1 MRMLNASIGIA
12 ARAAVVGALVVALN
26 ATAGAQVAGTDETAG
41 YIVFPKV
48 VVDTTGLLG
57 PQTDT
62 LIQISNTDLTSQR
75 AVGCTWVDAT
85 SRCGSAQL
93 GCPDTSQVPLPPI
106 PGTQGAACDFNSD
119 CNAGLSCVPCWRET
133 DFQMLLTPGQPIAF
147 YASAGLE
154 LPCFAFNDPDPG
166 CLQANDGEV
175 LAVPSNP
182 FRGELKC
189 YQTVGITND
198 ALENR
203 NDLIGEA
210 TIISG
215 DGLGLQSAAYNA
227 YGFQTAASAPGT
239 SATAPLCLGGPLGNP
254 CGDGACGLQYAGC
267 PGVLILN
274 HFFELAP
281 NPLGEL
287 PEPATSFVRTNLT
300 LTPCTEAIFSGD
312 DINDQTTTTA
322 QMLIYNEFEQR
333 YSSSTRVQCYKD
345 VPLADID
352 TRPGPSDD
360 AFSIFA
366 VGVQGTLTG
375 QTRIRGVAS
384 EEDTVG
390 HGLIGVA
397 HEQYFTQVSDTA
409 QPVLVDTA
417 AFDLHQQGE
426 REQGDAVCRQ

>member
-12 ARAAVVGALVVALN
+12 VRAIVVGAYVVGLY
-26 ATAGAQVAGTDETAG
+26 ATAGAQIAGTDEAAG
-41 YIVFPKV
+41 YIVFPKI
-48 VVDTTGLLG
+48 VVDTSGELG

-62 LIQISNTDLTSQR
+62 LLQITNTDLLNPR
-75 AVGCTWVDAT
+75 AVSCTWVNAT
-85 SRCGSAQL
+85 SRCGLAL
-93 GCPDTSQVPLPPI
+93 AGCPTGPF
-106 PGTQGAACDFNSD
+106 PGVAGAQGAACDSNGD
-119 CNAGLSCVPCWRET
+119 CDPGLQCVPCWSET
-133 DFQMLLTPGQPIAF
+133 DFQALITPGQPIAF
-147 YASAGLE
+147 YASAGE
-154 LPCFAFNDPDPG
+154 TILPCFGFQNPDPG
-166 CLQANDGEV
+166 CLVANDGGI
-175 LAVPSNP
+175 LAVPSDP

-189 YQTVGITND
+189 FQVVSVTND
-198 ALENR
+198 SLDNR
-203 NDLIGEA
+203 NDLKGEA
-210 TIISG
+210 SIISG

-227 YGFQTAASAPGT
+227 YGFQTAATSPGT
-239 SATAPLCLGGPLGNP
+239 VANAPLCLGGPLTDP

-281 NPLGEL
+281 SPLGDMF
-287 PEPATSFVRTNLT
+287 PAVSFVRTSLT

-312 DINDQTTTTA
+312 DINDQLITTA
-322 QMLIYNEFEQR
+322 QMLIFNEFEQR

-352 TRPGPSDD
+352 TRPGPADD

-375 QTRIRGVAS
+375 QTRIRGVIG
-384 EEDTVG
+384 EEDNVG

-397 HEQYFTQVSDTA
+397 HEQYFAAAFFGD
-409 QPVLVDTA
+409 PPFLVDTA
-417 AFDLHQQGE
+417 AFDLHAQGD

>member
-12 ARAAVVGALVVALN
+12 VRAAVVGAFLAALS
-26 ATAGAQVAGTDETAG
+26 ATAGAQVAGTDEAAG
-41 YIVFPKV
+41 YIVFPKI
-48 VVDTTGLLG
+48 VVDTSGVLG

-62 LIQISNTDLTSQR
+62 LVQITNTDLINPH
-75 AVGCTWVDAT
+75 AVSCVWVNAT
-85 SRCGSAQL
+85 SRCGSPLA
-93 GCPDTSQVPLPPI
+93 GCPVVTGPTT
-106 PGTQGAACDFNSD
+106 PGGQGAACDTSAN
-119 CNAGLSCVPCWRET
+119 CTPGLACVPCWTET
-133 DFQMLLTPGQPIAF
+133 DFQALITAGQPIAF
-147 YASAGLE
+147 YASAGE
-154 LPCFAFNDPDPG
+154 TVLPCRGFQDPDPG
-166 CLQANDGEV
+166 CLQTNEGSI
-175 LAVPSNP
+175 LAVPSDP

-189 YQTVGITND
+189 FQVVGISND
-198 ALENR
+198 SLDNR
-203 NDLIGEA
+203 NDLKGEG

-215 DGLGLQSAAYNA
+215 DGFGLQSAAYNA
-227 YGFQTAASAPGT
+227 YGFQTAAAAPGT
-239 SATAPLCLGGPLGNP
+239 GASAPLCLGGPLADP
-254 CGDGACGLQYAGC
+254 CGDGACGLEYAGC

-281 NPLGEL
+281 SPLGDL
-287 PEPATSFVRTNLT
+287 PAPATSFVRTNLT

-312 DINDQTTTTA
+312 DINDQLITTA
-322 QMLIYNEFEQR
+322 QMLIFNEFEQR

-345 VPLADID
+345 IPLADID
-352 TRPGPSDD
+352 TRPGPADD

-397 HEQYFTQVSDTA
+397 HESYFSQAALTA
-409 QPVLVDTA
+409 PAILVDTA
-417 AFDLHQQGE
+417 AFDLHAQGT

>member
-1 MRMLNASIGIA
+1 MLNASIGIA
-12 ARAAVVGALVVALN
+12 VRAATVGALVLALN
-26 ATAGAQVAGTDETAG
+26 ATAGAQNAGTDEAAG

-48 VVDTTGLLG
+48 VVDTSGQLG
-57 PQTDT
+57 SQTDT
-62 LIQISNTDLTSQR
+62 LIQITNTDLLNPR
-75 AVGCTWVDAT
+75 AISCTWVNAT
-85 SRCGSAQL
+85 SRCGLAL
-93 GCPDTSQVPLPPI
+93 AGCPVGAFPSVP
-106 PGTQGAACDFNSD
+106 GAQGAACDTNLD
-119 CNAGLSCVPCWRET
+119 CQPGLQCVPCWSET
-133 DFQMLLTPGQPIAF
+133 DFQVLITPGQPIAF
-147 YASAGLE
+147 YASAGQTI
-154 LPCFAFNDPDPG
+154 LPCFGFQNPDPG
-166 CLQANDGEV
+166 CLLANDGGV
-175 LAVPSNP
+175 SAAPGNP

-189 YQTVGITND
+189 FQTLGIAND
-198 ALENR
+198 ALDNH

-215 DGLGLQSAAYNA
+215 NGGSLQAAAYNA
-227 YGFQTAASAPGT
+227 YGFQTAATAPGT
-239 SATAPLCLGGPLGNP
+239 DADAPLCLGGPLANP
-254 CGDGACGLQYAGC
+254 CGDGACGLEYAGC

-274 HFFELAP
+274 HFFEFAP

-287 PEPATSFVRTNLT
+287 PAPAGTFVRTNLT

-312 DINDQTTTTA
+312 DINDQNITTA

-352 TRPGPSDD
+352 TRSGPADD
-360 AFSIFA
+360 AFSIFS

-375 QTRIRGVAS
+375 QTRIRGVTS

-397 HEQYFTQVSDTA
+397 HEQYFA
-409 QPVLVDTA
+409 QADPASPALLLDTA
-417 AFDLHQQGE
+417 AFDLHAQGE

>member
-12 ARAAVVGALVVALN
+12 AKAAVVGALVVALN

-41 YIVFPKV
+41 YIVFPKI
-48 VVDTTGLLG
+48 VVDTTGILG

-62 LIQISNTDLTSQR
+62 LVQITNTDLTNPRSIS
-75 AVGCTWVDAT
+75 CTWIDAT
-85 SRCGSAQL
+85 SRCGSAL
-93 GCPDTSQVPLPPI
+93 AGCPDTSQIPLPPT
-106 PGTQGAACDFNSD
+106 PGAEGAACDFNSD
-119 CNAGLSCVPCWRET
+119 CNLGLACVPCWTET
-133 DFQMLLTPGQPIAF
+133 DFTLLLTPGQPIAF
-147 YASAGLE
+147 YASAGE
-154 LPCFAFNDPDPG
+154 TLPCLGTNDPDPG
-166 CLQANDGEV
+166 CLLANEGAV

-189 YQTVGITND
+189 YQTVEYLND
-198 ALENR
+198 ALANR
-203 NDLIGEA
+203 NDLKGEA

-215 DGLGLQSAAYNA
+215 DGTTLQSAAYNA
-227 YGFQTAASAPGT
+227 YGFQTAATAPGT
-239 SATAPLCLGGPLGNP
+239 SPSAPLCLGGPLANP

-274 HFFELAP
+274 HFFEFAP
-281 NPLGEL
+281 NPLGGVE
-287 PEPATSFVRTNLT
+287 EPASSFVRTNLT

-312 DINDQTTTTA
+312 DINDQVTTTA

-333 YSSSTRVQCYKD
+333 FSSSTRVQCYKD
-345 VPLADID
+345 IPLSDID
-352 TRPGPSDD
+352 TRSGPSDD

-366 VGVQGTLTG
+366 VGVQGTMTG

-397 HEQYFTQVSDTA
+397 HEHYFTRAASTA
-409 QPVLVDTA
+409 PAVLVDTA